1 MRPRGITLLVL
12 GALVAAACSG
22 RAPGAQQS
30 TSGAAGGEPTSVPGG
45 GAPTIGPAPTE
56 GPGGPPLTA
65 SPGEVVATIDGVSIT
80 VRLDPNP
87 ARRGENL
94 SVVATLRNDRGTV
107 VDYAPANCAF
117 AGLRGTFPT
126 PWHPTGRTWTG
137 QEGWFKDFV
146 LNHAYGP
153 GGVAAWAPVM
163 VDLQAEPC
171 DESAPAEALL
181 QPGEERTADFSSAVR
196 DALDANPHAESMA
209 FTITAQVD
217 RQNDPPTIEP
227 GFTGLPPRF
236 FPIYT
241 SIVAEGVL
249 GIDGA
254 ATDLLTAGEAIDVL
268 LGNEAF
274 ATWLNDQDPG
284 ACTAA
289 NLFLTDGPPPDY
301 EYVAWLI
308 QLMCE
313 AGGRSYDGYG
323 WVDAETGDI
332 VRLEVCETECE

>member
-1 MRPRGITLLVL
+1 MRHRLALVL
-12 GALVAAACSG
+12 VGALVASACS
-22 RAPGAQQS
+22 RAPGAQWP
-30 TSGAAGGEPTSVPGG
+30 TDGLAGDQPTSVPGG
-45 GAPTIGPAPTE
+45 EAPTVGPAPTE
-56 GPGGPPLTA
+56 GPAAPAPTA
-65 SPGEVVATIDGVSIT
+65 SSGEIVATIDGVSIT
-80 VRLDPNP
+80 VRVDPNP
-87 ARRGENL
+87 VRRDEDV
-94 SVVATLRNDRGTV
+94 SVVATLRNDRGTA
-107 VDYAPANCAF
+107 VDYAPGDCAF
-117 AGLRGTFPT
+117 AGLRGTLPI

-153 GGVAAWAPVM
+153 GGVAAWAPNM
-163 VDLQAEPC
+163 VDLQARPC
-171 DESAPAEALL
+171 QESAPAEALL
-181 QPGEERTADFSSAVR
+181 QPGEVRSVHFSRAVGN
-196 DALDANPHAESMA
+196 ALDANPHAESMA
-209 FTITAQVD
+209 FTITTQID

-227 GFTGLPPRF
+227 GYTGFPPRF

-241 SIVAEGVL
+241 NLVAEGVL
-249 GIDGA
+249 AIDGA

-274 ATWLNDQDPG
+274 ATWLNDQDPSS
-284 ACTAA
+284 CTAA

-313 AGGRSYDGYG
+313 ADGRAYDGFG

-332 VRLEVCETECE
+332 VRLEVCETECD